1 MIAARIGKPIK
12 VMLAVQLIGA
22 LSGAEVISGS
32 APRNL
37 VIQGKRQNDI
47 AKPIIK
53 IYCYFAHHISTCI
66 VRITNIIVQM
76 YRKNRNRIKPCL
88 ATFQIGEVV

>member
-32 APRNL
+32 APRIL
-37 VIQGKRQNDI
+37 VRQGTKTKRHSKTNHQDI
-47 AKPIIK
+47 LLFYPS
-53 IYCYFAHHISTCI
+53 Y
-66 VRITNIIVQM
+66 
-76 YRKNRNRIKPCL
+76 
-88 ATFQIGEVV
+88 

>member
-37 VIQGKRQNDI
+37 VRQGTKTKRHSKTNHQDI
-47 AKPIIK
+47 LLF
-53 IYCYFAHHISTCI
+53 YSSY
-66 VRITNIIVQM
+66 
-76 YRKNRNRIKPCL
+76 
-88 ATFQIGEVV
+88 